1 MPKYGYGPVK
11 LYSQV
16 DGGQNSAY
24 SQVRLYSVESFFFKK
39 HMVSNH
45 VYPLGF
51 MNSAHDIEIA
61 AFSTKQ
67 NFMLRS
73 GVNSFMAQVL

>member
-1 MPKYGYGPVK
+1 MEDRTQPIPKLDYI
-11 LYSQV
+11 LLS
-16 DGGQNSAY
+16 
-24 SQVRLYSVESFFFKK
+24 LFFFLK

>member
-1 MPKYGYGPVK
+1 MEDRTQPIPKLDYI
-11 LYSQV
+11 LLS
-16 DGGQNSAY
+16 
-24 SQVRLYSVESFFFKK
+24 LFFFK
-39 HMVSNH
+39 HMGSNH

>member
-1 MPKYGYGPVK
+1 
-11 LYSQV
+11 
-16 DGGQNSAY
+16 
-24 SQVRLYSVESFFFKK
+24 
-39 HMVSNH
+39 MVSNH